1 LAVDAQLD
9 GVRPREGRGMGGP
22 PGVRGGR
29 AGRFWPAATV
39 AAAARSWIEPPR
51 VESLVCA
58 CRLFMVS
65 SVFRC
70 SRFGSAPLNRVAL
83 LAGLSL
89 GGGGRCGFRRARTGG
104 CG

>member
-1 LAVDAQLD
+1 MHSWMVCGRRKGAVM
-9 GVRPREGRGMGGP
+9 EGRRAFAVTG
-22 PGVRGGR
+22 

-65 SVFRC
+65 SAFRC
-70 SRFGSAPLNRVAL
+70 SRFGSAPLNRVAV
-83 LAGLSL
+83 LAGLSH
-89 GGGGRCGFRRARTGG
+89 GGRAGAVLDEHERG
-104 CG
+104 